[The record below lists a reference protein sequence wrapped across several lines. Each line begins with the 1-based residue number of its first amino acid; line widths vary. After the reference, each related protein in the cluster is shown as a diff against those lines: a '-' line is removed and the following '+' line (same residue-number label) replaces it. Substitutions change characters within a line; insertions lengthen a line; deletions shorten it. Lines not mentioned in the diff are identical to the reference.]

1 MFNSLLFFTKS
12 FLFLWLS
19 QTFLWAESINTIDE
33 NLVSVIFSQEEQLK
47 SGDIVGINKKTG
59 KIRPYRIGDYLI
71 GVAPPQSNKKNALV
85 GIIGALSFNRDQVE
99 ISRAQ
104 VFTKDGQLIGQLVS
118 SGKVYVNISSNV
130 NVKPLLKKI
139 KILRSML
146 KAEQL
151 QNKLQTKQIIDL
163 QNKVRELADQ
173 L

>member
-1 MFNSLLFFTKS
+1 
-12 FLFLWLS
+12 LWLS
-19 QTFLWAESINTIDE
+19 QTFLWAESTNTIDE
-33 NLVSVIFSQEEQLK
+33 NLLSVVFSQEEQLM

-71 GVAPPQSNKKNALV
+71 GVSPSQSSKKNALV
-85 GIIGALSFNRDQVE
+85 GIIGTLSFNRDQVE
-99 ISRAQ
+99 VSRAQ
-104 VFTKDGQLIGQLVS
+104 VFTKDGQLVGQLVG

-130 NVKPLLKKI
+130 NVEPLLKKI

>member
-1 MFNSLLFFTKS
+1 MFNSLQFFTKS

-19 QTFLWAESINTIDE
+19 QTFLWAESTNTIDE
-33 NLVSVIFSQEEQLK
+33 NLVSVVFSQEEQLK
-47 SGDIVGINKKTG
+47 SGNIVGINKKTG

-71 GVAPPQSNKKNALV
+71 GVAPSQNSKKHALV
-85 GIIGALSFNRDQVE
+85 GIIGTLSFNRDQVE

-118 SGKVYVNISSNV
+118 SRKVYVNISSNV
-130 NVKPLLKKI
+130 NVEPLLKKI